1 MKDTDLKWLNN
12 YYNTCGFPIKT
23 GREALKV
30 IIEAVVF

>member
-12 YYNTCGFPIKT
+12 YTTCDFPIKI
-23 GREALKV
+23 GIEALKV